1 MFIRGEL
8 LKTTARV
15 GTGGG
20 RVASAPVHGRA
31 VPARAEDDPIV
42 ESETVLCVGDYV
54 VVMFLMES
62 TPTAVVAELSA
73 ITGSG
78 GRKLGSR
85 GLPLCEQLN
94 PSSTLTVRPMEST
107 VNGTG
112 SEVTFGGASSGGE
125 KMIPGPFAQATT
137 PGVRKEG
144 DDVILFF
151 PIHILSNIAQ
161 SLWLRIV
168 ESSLNTQLVAAPASI
183 RHRHGSNTLFTVG
196 AAEAQTANLER
207 TCFVHGCNFKIP
219 DSNSAL
225 NHASYHRIFTPE
237 VIKFVECCPLCLGDS
252 RDCEV
257 ILEKTGAPAPQ
268 PRIFCI
274 GMNPG
279 ASSAQPDSCVKFSAK
294 PMSTS
299 TMNMPSSN
307 APIVCP
313 VCHPELADPTHQ
325 MPGTTIST
333 KRKKRLRPAVMKYN
347 MKGHW
352 CNTHPSVSM
361 PLGLASD
368 LTIGEDE
375 RNWLRLNRGFKVT
388 ASQINTRLTSARIQ
402 RTEDALEIVD
412 TTPGSGENLTRS
424 QRIAEQL
431 PSSASERHQEG
442 RWFEKINFSGY
453 HLLSHCPSE
462 FRQ

>member
-1 MFIRGEL
+1 MFIRREL

-31 VPARAEDDPIV
+31 VPARAEDDPII
-42 ESETVLCVGDYV
+42 ESEKVLCAGDYCV
-54 VVMFLMES
+54 AMFLIEG

-78 GRKLGSR
+78 GRKLGNR
-85 GLPLCEQLN
+85 GLPLCEQLS

-107 VNGTG
+107 VNGTE
-112 SEVTFGGASSGGE
+112 SEVTFRGASSGVE

-144 DDVILFF
+144 NDVILFF
-151 PIHILSNIAQ
+151 PIQILSNIAQ

-183 RHRHGSNTLFTVG
+183 RHRHGSNALFTVG
-196 AAEAQTANLER
+196 AAEAKSANLER
-207 TCFVHGCNFKIP
+207 TCFVQGCNFKIP
-219 DSNSAL
+219 DSNLAL
-225 NHASYHRIFTPE
+225 NHVSYHRIFTPE
-237 VIKFVECCPLCLGDS
+237 VIKFEECCPLCLGDS
-252 RDCEV
+252 RDCGV
-257 ILEKTGAPAPQ
+257 FLEKTGASAPQ

-279 ASSAQPDSCVKFSAK
+279 ASLAQPDSCVKFSAK

-313 VCHPELADPTHQ
+313 VCHPELANPTHQ
-325 MPGTTIST
+325 LPGTPIST
-333 KRKKRLRPAVMKYN
+333 KRKKKLRPAVMKYN
-347 MKGHW
+347 MKCHW
-352 CNTHPSVSM
+352 RNNHPSVSM

-388 ASQINTRLTSARIQ
+388 ASQINIHPTSARIQ
-402 RTEDALEIVD
+402 RREDPIEIVD
-412 TTPGSGENLTRS
+412 TALRSGENLTCP

-431 PSSASERHQEG
+431 PSSASEKLQEG
-442 RWFEKINFSGY
+442 RWFEKINFKGY
-453 HLLSHCPSE
+453 HLLTHFPSE